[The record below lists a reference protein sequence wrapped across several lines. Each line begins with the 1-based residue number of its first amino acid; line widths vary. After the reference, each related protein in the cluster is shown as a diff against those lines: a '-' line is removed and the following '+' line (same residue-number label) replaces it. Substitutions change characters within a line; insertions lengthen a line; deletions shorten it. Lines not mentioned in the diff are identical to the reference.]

1 MNIDEFIIEVTS
13 IILSKYK
20 FNEVQNKEDMVIFI
34 NSELD
39 LFYSIIID
47 DELKWNIKNEKYCT
61 PRIYADVI
69 GKRIEKKLLSR
80 IRIVN
85 N

>member
-20 FNEVQNKEDMVIFI
+20 FDEVQTKEDMVIFR
-34 NSELD
+34 NTELD
-39 LFYSIIID
+39 LFYSIMIN
-47 DELKWNIKNEKYCT
+47 DELKWNIKNEKYCI

-69 GKRIEKKLLSR
+69 GKGIEKKLLSR
-80 IRIVN
+80 IRVEVE
-85 N
+85 